1 MSSPVS
7 TLSVHLTFSISSCV
21 RAEGKALIGCVCN
34 LDLGRGIDV
43 GSHLIH
49 ENHCV
54 SAIGSKYSKR
64 RGALKKKIIPLVC
77 YGMLN
82 SQVSIYLPKHLY

>member
-1 MSSPVS
+1 MKI
-7 TLSVHLTFSISSCV
+7 T
-21 RAEGKALIGCVCN
+21 
-34 LDLGRGIDV
+34 
-43 GSHLIH
+43 
-49 ENHCV
+49 V

-64 RGALKKKIIPLVC
+64 RGGVKKKIIPLVC